1 MEFKE
6 DNVGNILGIIVN
18 VFSLISDG
26 SQIYHSI
33 KYQKTDGI
41 SIIHL
46 ICEIIIGITF
56 LLYGLHLKLLMIIT
70 LNCSYLLCVSIMLY
84 YWIYNYCNKIT
95 VEETYSIL

>member
-6 DNVGNILGIIVN
+6 DNIGNILGIIVN

-46 ICEIIIGITF
+46 ICEIIIGVTF

-70 LNCSYLLCVSIMLY
+70 LNCSYLLCITIMLY
-84 YWIYNYCNKIT
+84 YWIYNYRMKNRG
-95 VEETYSIL
+95 EETYSIL